1 MTISDRIR
9 DWCDDDKHYC
19 DGLWTLRS
27 LADRID
33 REMVEL
39 PRDRDGVIIRP
50 YDTVWDANGEKREVL
65 YVSLEVPGRTGIVF
79 SMRPG
84 EPGTGGRLVALNP
97 SEVTHTA
104 PDSLGRIAEDM
115 KDWGETEQI
124 AGCPDVHDGIAYFA
138 ERIRNL
144 AKEDEHED

>member
-1 MTISDRIR
+1 MRISDRIR
-9 DWCDDDKHYC
+9 DWCDEADV
-19 DGLWTLRS
+19 DGDACYELRE

-33 REMVEL
+33 SEMVEL

-84 EPGTGGRLVALNP
+84 KPGTGGRLVALNP

-104 PDSLGRIAEDM
+104 PDSLGRIAE
-115 KDWGETEQI
+115 EL
-124 AGCPDVHDGIAYFA
+124 DVMVESADFA
-138 ERIRNL
+138 DDAQLADLADRIRKL
-144 AKEDEHED
+144 AKEG